1 MVAQRNLVVYTY
13 KIYMYSS
20 LARTKSALLNAHG
33 LHRCRAGPATGEV
46 IAKIPR

>member
-1 MVAQRNLVVYTY
+1 MVAQRNLVVYIY
-13 KIYMYSS
+13 KYMYSS
-20 LARTKSALLNAHG
+20 LARTKSTLLNAHG